1 MPRYFFDLHECGDVV
16 EDAEGCD
23 AGDAEAARAVAIRS
37 ARSIM
42 MSEVADGRLC
52 LSCHIVVRNERREAI
67 LEVPFRDAIQLS
79 GF

>member
-16 EDAEGCD
+16 EDPEGCEVSD
-23 AGDAEAARAVAIRS
+23 TDAARELAMKA

-42 MSEVADGRLC
+42 MSEVADGRPC
-52 LSCHIVVRNERREAI
+52 LSCHIVVRNEFREAV

-79 GF
+79 GV

>member
-16 EDAEGCD
+16 EDAEGCEARD
-23 AGDAEAARAVAIRS
+23 ADAARQVAMKS

-52 LSCHIVVRNERREAI
+52 LSCHIVIRNEFREAI
-67 LEVPFRDAIQLS
+67 LEVPFRDAIRLT
-79 GF
+79 GL

>member
-16 EDAEGCD
+16 EDAEGCEVSD
-23 AGDAEAARAVAIRS
+23 ADAARELAMKS

-52 LSCHIVVRNERREAI
+52 LSCHIVVRNEFREAI
-67 LEVPFRDAIQLS
+67 LEVPFREAIQLS
-79 GF
+79 GL